1 MGKKAASKKVTW
13 INLTSA
19 NKVAS
24 KGILW
29 KSEVF
34 EGTTS
39 LDGEALSDLKKLR
52 DVLEGK
58 PVYGYVDGKIRFI
71 GDSQ

>member
-29 KSEVF
+29 KNEIF
-34 EGTTS
+34 EGKTS
-39 LDGEALSDLKKLR
+39 LDGEALSDLKN
-52 DVLEGK
+52 
-58 PVYGYVDGKIRFI
+58 
-71 GDSQ
+71 